1 MVVDGGPTPVG
12 VESTVVDLTG
22 ASPRVLRPGGV
33 SMEALTA
40 VLGACPSAAA
50 SAETAGPMPSPG
62 LLERHYSPR
71 VPLTVYEGEAV
82 HVIAAIRSAAAAAL
96 GAGSRVGLL
105 LLDDDRVDAPKG
117 EVRTLGPSADPDAV
131 AANFYAALR
140 DLEATG
146 VDVILAHGVADT
158 RGIGAAL
165 RDRFRRAA
173 AGHVVR
179 CSA

>member
-1 MVVDGGPTPVG
+1 
-12 VESTVVDLTG
+12 
-22 ASPRVLRPGGV
+22 VL
-33 SMEALTA
+33 
-40 VLGACPSAAA
+40 
-50 SAETAGPMPSPG
+50 
-62 LLERHYSPR
+62 
-71 VPLTVYEGEAV
+71 
-82 HVIAAIRSAAAAAL
+82 AAIRSAAAAAL
-96 GAGSRVGLL
+96 AAGSRVGLL

-131 AANFYAALR
+131 AANLYAALR
-140 DLEATG
+140 DLEAAG

-173 AGHVVR
+173 AGHVVQ